1 MCTYYRP
8 AAFKFPGVTLFI
20 ELCYLMKSGFVSVFK
35 KWKIACCVKFV
46 ATVKLPLGATMHRF
60 INIKPVSDFENQ
72 VW

>member
-1 MCTYYRP
+1 M
-8 AAFKFPGVTLFI
+8 I
-20 ELCYLMKSGFVSVFK
+20 KSGFVSVFK